1 MATQTFK
8 NIAQEMYVSYYG
20 RPGDQAGLEFWATEF
35 QNNYPNLDA
44 ALEAFGTSDE
54 YNNSVGSL
62 SNSDLID
69 KLFLQMFDHY
79 PDAAGKAFYLDRL
92 ETGAATLASI
102 AKQVADGAQG
112 DDNVALA
119 NKVAVANNY
128 TDSNDDY
135 DAADIPIASGILSGV
150 NETDASVA
158 VANGDIAELFD
169 GTGTGGIV
177 LDLTTSQDQ
186 LTGSASDD
194 EFNAYIFNNSNTLQS
209 GDMVDGGDGEDTL
222 FADVGSSQAF
232 AITPHTDSVEKLI
245 VRAQSTGNDAGNENN
260 LGEGNSGAS
269 DENVEIDAQRMEGT
283 NWYESNNSR
292 ADLLIEDVRIE
303 DDQIT
308 KDITVAMVSTDP
320 GDADFGVYFDQHSL
334 RKAAAETV
342 TDGAILSLEIMDL
355 GSSELTGD
363 PLTDNPYGILNFSL
377 GSDDIV
383 LVLDE
388 TLIRDQRDINNV
400 VTTAATYDS
409 LLLAIQNALT
419 DADNLAAFPGLA
431 TVTAEFG
438 AVFSKLNSDSG
449 ISYDGT
455 TILLTNSGPDLFV
468 EGSWEANETVPAE
481 SNFWSNQD
489 DSPPQSVT
497 NDPLITSTIILDD
510 VGRGSNGGDLVIGG
524 LSTGATSSSKGV
536 EQFDITVER
545 SSILGV
551 INSTNNSLEEVYIV
565 NGDTQGNLTVNG
577 NNSGEDNE
585 LPGDETNNDQDNGFG
600 FSDVRILDASAM
612 VGWVNLTAEI
622 GDDSLAKYL
631 HPIESD
637 VDDAGEANDDLGF
650 DYDLGTNNDVLALTV
665 GTGIVEDSD
674 FELVVDGNEG
684 NDRITLSLV
693 DDDTSGSWY
702 TSHQDLENLA
712 INGGS
717 GNDTIM
723 TPTMGD
729 VIIDAGTGDDAVYT
743 DNTGNGQ
750 AGVDEVQTLTFA
762 AAGDIDSQGQITIT
776 LSDGQTSTTTVASL
790 DTAAQVAAK
799 VRAQANA
806 DFNGGDVTIGAATA
820 TGFTITYLGGYAGDS
835 DVAAAVISAGIATDI
850 EHTVGGETTTGVDA
864 VAEVI
869 TATQEVST
877 ITMVTANATGH
888 SFSFDNG
895 AVVPFADTDSNGIIT
910 IFEQAEQLAA
920 DITANST
927 EYTVTSTNFSLGK
940 VVVTANAALTGSDLT
955 GTLAGAG
962 AANAVVNVSAGTAPD
977 LTDGGD
983 IAGFTS
989 AVTTAAVAEVLEVQ
1003 TLTIDKGADRD
1014 GTVTVSTDGNN
1025 YVIAVSQ
1032 GNARDAALE
1041 IAAALQ
1047 ATAEFT
1053 TATVGAADSIIT
1065 LTWAAGFGAESDV
1078 TLVDS
1083 ALMAATSV
1091 TETVKGRDGAAGNAT
1106 TDILQLDTTK
1116 AIWTANNPAD
1126 TSDRVSMLDVVNTN
1140 TFEGIKGQL
1149 RIEFTPEM
1157 VNSAEAGGLTTAW
1170 VDIDY
1175 DVDSMTTSALD
1186 IRQAIKE
1193 AIASDTELSK
1203 LLLAKDGPDDTFV
1216 IQSLIDGL
1224 MDAGDLT
1231 IAFQA
1236 TAVTAAE
1243 DTAADQADND
1253 QGDAGTVDGA
1263 AFDATSA
1270 TTAYSL
1276 VLAEDDNGVDYAG
1289 GQADQ
1294 DESDDTVDA
1303 GAGTDVVVL
1312 STSSESEETVVFTGS
1327 FDRTTVVYFDDNAD
1341 DLLDFTSYLDS
1352 TDAANDGDTVA
1363 DTAITADNTVA
1374 MTANNI
1380 SIVTSTVFGVA
1391 GANAVRVATT
1401 EAVAGLYLVIDS
1413 TDEHVASVYTASSAA
1428 NATAVLTTL
1437 VGVMD
1442 LTDVEIS
1449 GLTTADFAQFA

>member
-1 MATQTFK
+1 MATQTFI

-79 PDAAGKAFYLDRL
+79 PDAEGKAFYLDRL
-92 ETGAATLASI
+92 ESGAATLASI

-128 TDSNDDY
+128 SNANDDY

-158 VANGDIAELFD
+158 VANGDIADLFEGTD
-169 GTGTGGIV
+169 GGGSSIN
-177 LDLTTSQDQ
+177 LTLGQDA

-222 FADVGSSQAF
+222 FADIGTSQNF

-245 VRAQSTGNDAGNENN
+245 VRAQADGDDNTQNN
-260 LGEGNSGAS
+260 LGAE
-269 DENVEIDAQRMEGT
+269 EVEIDAQRMEGT
-283 NWYESNNSR
+283 DWYESNNSR

-320 GDADFGVYFDQHSL
+320 GDIDFGVYFDQHSL

-377 GSDDIV
+377 GGEDIV

-510 VGRGSNGGDLVIGG
+510 VGRGSNGGDLLVGG
-524 LSTGATSSSKGV
+524 LSTGLTSGSRGV

-551 INSTNNSLEEVYIV
+551 INSTNNTLEEVYIV
-565 NGDTQGNLTVNG
+565 NGDTQGDLTVNG
-577 NNSGEDNE
+577 NNAGENE
-585 LPGDETNNDQDNGFG
+585 LPGDETNNDQDNEFG

-612 VGWVNLTAEI
+612 VGSVNLTAEI
-622 GDDSLAKYL
+622 SDNSLAKYL

-637 VDDAGEANDDLGF
+637 VDSDGEDNDDLGF

-665 GTGIVEDSD
+665 GTGMVEDSD

-693 DDDTSGSWY
+693 DNDSTGSWY

-712 INGGS
+712 INGGA

-729 VIIDAGTGDDAVYT
+729 VIIDAGAGDDAVYT
-743 DNTGNGQ
+743 DNTGNGEI
-750 AGVDEVQTLTFA
+750 GVSEVQTLTFA
-762 AAGDIDSQGQITIT
+762 AAGDIVSQGEVTVT
-776 LSDGQTSTTTVASL
+776 LSDGQTFTTAGILTG
-790 DTAAQVAAK
+790 DTAAQVATK
-799 VRAQANA
+799 V
-806 DFNGGDVTIGAATA
+806 ATA
-820 TGFTITYLGGYAGDS
+820 MAGVANVGIADSGTGILTLTYGANYAGVGNS
-835 DVAAAVISAGIATDI
+835 DVANALITGGIATDLT
-850 EHTVGGETTTGVDA
+850 HTGGAEQTTGVDA
-864 VAEVI
+864 VASS
-869 TATQEVST
+869 TSQAFEVST
-877 ITMVTANATGH
+877 ITMTDPDAATK
-888 SFSFDNG
+888 SFSFDGG
-895 AVVPFADTDSNGIIT
+895 AVVAYTDTDSNGVIT
-910 IFEQAEQLAA
+910 IYEQAEQLAA
-920 DITANST
+920 EITANST
-927 EYTVTSTNFSLGK
+927 DYTVTSTNFSLGK
-940 VVVTANAALTGSDLT
+940 VVVTATAAITGDDLQ
-955 GTLAGAG
+955 G
-962 AANAVVNVSAGTAPD
+962 
-977 LTDGGD
+977 
-983 IAGFTS
+983 TS
-989 AVTTAAVAEVLEVQ
+989 AVGSVDDFVDVTAGSAPNLADAGDVAGATAVITPASAEVVEVQ
-1003 TLTIDKGADRD
+1003 TLTITKGADRA
-1014 GTVTVSTDGNN
+1014 GSVTVSTDGNN
-1025 YVIAVSQ
+1025 YTVAVSA

-1047 ATAEFT
+1047 ATAEFS
-1053 TATVGAADSIIT
+1053 TATVGAGDSIIT
-1065 LTWAAGFGAESDV
+1065 LTWAAGFGAEGNV
-1078 TLVDS
+1078 TLVDG
-1083 ALMAATSV
+1083 ALIAATTV
-1091 TETVKGRDGAAGNAT
+1091 VETTKGRDLASGNAA
-1106 TDILQLDTTK
+1106 TDILALDTTK
-1116 AIWTANNPAD
+1116 AIWTGNNPAA
-1126 TSDRVSMLDVVNTN
+1126 TSNQVDLLDVVNTN

-1149 RIEFTPEM
+1149 RVEFTPEM

-1203 LLLAKDGPDDTFV
+1203 LLLAKDGPVDTFV

-1224 MDAGDLT
+1224 MDEGDLT

-1243 DTAADQADND
+1243 DIAADQADND

-1270 TTAYSL
+1270 AAAYSL
-1276 VLAEDDNGVDYAG
+1276 VLAEDDTGLDFQGA
-1289 GQADQ
+1289 QATQ
-1294 DESDDTVDA
+1294 TQSDDSVDA

-1312 STSSESEETVVFTGS
+1312 STSAFAEETVVFTGD

-1341 DLLDFTSYLDS
+1341 DLLDFTSYLDN
-1352 TDAANDGDTVA
+1352 TDAVDDGDTVA

-1380 SIVTSTVFGVA
+1380 SIVTSAVFGVA

>member
-1 MATQTFK
+1 MATQTFI

-79 PDAAGKAFYLDRL
+79 PDAEGKAFYLDRL
-92 ETGAATLASI
+92 ESGAATLASI

-128 TDSNDDY
+128 SNANDDY

-158 VANGDIAELFD
+158 VANGDIADLFEGTD
-169 GTGTGGIV
+169 GGGSSIN
-177 LDLTTSQDQ
+177 LTLGQDA

-209 GDMVDGGDGEDTL
+209 GDMVDGGAGEDTL
-222 FADVGSSQAF
+222 FADIGTSQSF

-245 VRAQSTGNDAGNENN
+245 VRAQANGSDNTENN
-260 LGEGNSGAS
+260 LTAQQ
-269 DENVEIDAQRMEGT
+269 VEIDAQRMEGT
-283 NWYESNNSR
+283 DWYESNNSR

-320 GDADFGVYFDQHSL
+320 GDIDFGVYFDQHSL

-510 VGRGSNGGDLVIGG
+510 VGRGSSGGDLLVGG
-524 LSTGATSSSKGV
+524 LSTGLTSTSRGV

-551 INSTNNSLEEVYIV
+551 INSTYNTLEEVYIV
-565 NGDTQGNLTVNG
+565 NGDTQGDLTVNG
-577 NNSGEDNE
+577 NNAGENE
-585 LPGDETNNDQDNGFG
+585 LPGDETNNNQDNEFG

-612 VGWVNLTAEI
+612 VGSVNLTAEI
-622 GDDSLAKYL
+622 SDDSLAKYL

-637 VDDAGEANDDLGF
+637 VDSDGEANDDLGF

-665 GTGIVEDSD
+665 GTGMVEDSD

-684 NDRITLSLV
+684 NDRITLSLA

-743 DNTGNGQ
+743 DNTGNGEI
-750 AGVDEVQTLTFA
+750 GVLEVQTLTFA
-762 AAGDIDSQGQITIT
+762 AAGDIDSQGQITVT
-776 LSDGQTSTTTVASL
+776 LSDGQTSTTAGGNLIATD
-790 DTAAQVAAK
+790 DTAAQVATK
-799 VRAQANA
+799 VANQLAA
-806 DFNGGDVTIGAATA
+806 DTGVTVVIGNPSAGVVTISYQST
-820 TGFTITYLGGYAGDS
+820 YAGDS
-835 DVAAAVISAGIATDI
+835 DVASAVVTGGVATDLT
-850 EHTVGGETTTGVDA
+850 HGVVGETTPGVDA
-864 VAEVI
+864 AAES
-869 TATQEVST
+869 TAQAFEIST
-877 ITMVTANATGH
+877 ITMTEADATGD

-895 AVVPFADTDSNGIIT
+895 AAVAYVDTDSNGVIT

-927 EYTVTSTNFSLGK
+927 DYTVTSTNFSLGQ
-940 VVVTANAALTGSDLT
+940 VVVTATAAIGAIDLT
-955 GTLAGAG
+955 GTTGGVAGANG
-962 AANAVVNVSAGTAPD
+962 VVQVSAGTAPD
-977 LTDGGD
+977 LADAGD
-983 IAGFTS
+983 VAGSTPV
-989 AVTTAAVAEVLEVQ
+989 VTPAVAEVIEIQ
-1003 TLTIDKGADRD
+1003 TLPITKGADRA
-1014 GTVTVSTDGNN
+1014 GSVTVTTDNN
-1025 YVIAVSQ
+1025 SYTIAVSQ

-1047 ATAEFT
+1047 ATAEFS
-1053 TATVGAADSIIT
+1053 TATVGAGDSIIT
-1065 LTWAAGFGAESDV
+1065 LTWAAGFGAEAPV
-1078 TLVDS
+1078 TLVDG
-1083 ALMAATSV
+1083 ATVAATGV
-1091 TETVKGRDGAAGNAT
+1091 VETAKGRDGATGNAT
-1106 TDILQLDTTK
+1106 TDILSLDTTK

-1126 TSDRVSMLDVVNTN
+1126 TSDQIDLLDVVNTN

-1157 VNSAEAGGLTTAW
+1157 VNSTEAGGLTTAW

-1175 DVDSMTTSALD
+1175 DVDSMTTSSLD

-1203 LLLAKDGPDDTFV
+1203 LLLAKDGPVDTFV

-1253 QGDAGTVDGA
+1253 QGDTGTVDGA

-1270 TTAYSL
+1270 ATAYTL
-1276 VLAEDDNGVDYAG
+1276 VLAEDDDGDDFSGA
-1289 GQADQ
+1289 QSLQ
-1294 DESDDTVDA
+1294 TQSDDTVDA

-1312 STSSESEETVVFTGS
+1312 STAAESEETVVFTGS

-1341 DLLDFTSYLDS
+1341 DLLDFTSYLDN
-1352 TDAANDGDTVA
+1352 TDAVNDGDTVA